1 MRWIFRF
8 LSNLVQAK
16 RALPLS
22 TMSSAGISGW
32 LSWLEFCSMA
42 YVAEAKSVLSLE
54 FSQNQLEF
62 IP

>member
-1 MRWIFRF
+1 
-8 LSNLVQAK
+8 
-16 RALPLS
+16 LPLS